1 MSVWS
6 DDGLTGSYFY
16 LTLVPHDVNA
26 HDFLL
31 NEDDPERPLTAMA
44 ELRDHVDGMPDT
56 AAFWSPAD
64 ATDAWPHGVTDEMLE
79 MLGAWPVPE
88 EHAGG
93 NQAAVR
99 YVNPG
104 YVHAKEYSDLG
115 FSCGCGE
122 VTYGYGTGSQ
132 METGAIKA
140 HREDCPEASQK
151 RGKLQLYF
159 ARVAWLKRAALFWIR
174 QPVARKR
181 LGFAADHSATRLVKP
196 LGETYHDWYGRGKD
210 LAANTMTILRGWDVD
225 AQLIADAYGT
235 SRQTVYTYK
244 AHADPDVVEPR
255 APRAFE
261 DHRKTA

>member
-1 MSVWS
+1 MYMRV
-6 DDGLTGSYFY
+6 
-16 LTLVPHDVNA
+16 

-31 NEDDPERPLTAMA
+31 REDEPERPLEAMA
-44 ELRDHVDGMPDT
+44 DLREYVDGMPDT

-88 EHAGG
+88 EYAAGS
-93 NQAAVR
+93 QASVR

-115 FSCGCGE
+115 FDCPCGE

-140 HREDCPEASQK
+140 HREDCPERGQK
-151 RGKLQLYF
+151 NAKLRLYLE
-159 ARVAWLKRAALFWIR
+159 RVSWLKRAALFWIR

-181 LGFAADHSATRLVKP
+181 LGFTADHSATRLVKP
-196 LGETYHDWYGRGKD
+196 LGEGYHDWYGRGKD
-210 LAANTMTILRGWDVD
+210 LTANTMTILRGWDVD

-235 SRQTVYTYK
+235 TRQTVYTYK
-244 AHADPDVVEPR
+244 AHAEPEVVEPR

-261 DHRKTA
+261 DHRTKA

>member
-1 MSVWS
+1 MRV
-6 DDGLTGSYFY
+6 
-16 LTLVPHDVNA
+16 HE
-26 HDFLL
+26 FLL
-31 NEDDPERPLTAMA
+31 DEDELERPLQTMA
-44 ELRDHVDGMPDT
+44 DLREYVDGRPDT

-64 ATDAWPHGVTDEMLE
+64 ATDAWPHGVSDEMLA

-88 EHAGG
+88 EHVGG
-93 NQAAVR
+93 GQTRVR

-115 FSCGCGE
+115 FSCGCGQ
-122 VTYGYGTGSQ
+122 VTYGYDTRSQ
-132 METGAIKA
+132 MENGAFDA
-140 HREDCPEASQK
+140 HDEDCSEESQDHA
-151 RGKLQLYF
+151 KLQLYF

-181 LGFAADHSATRLVKP
+181 LGFSADYSASRLVKP
-196 LGETYHDWYGRGKD
+196 LGEGYHDWYGRGKD

-235 SRQTVYTYK
+235 TRQTVYTYK
-244 AHADPDVVEPR
+244 SHAEPDVVEPR

-261 DHRKTA
+261 DHRTRA